1 MKKRLVDDSASRQI
15 RIFIHQV
22 DSSRSSELEIS
33 LNDKIEKTQEL
44 ATLYNNELEPDISS
58 QDAIS
63 VPQSQSE
70 EK

>member
-1 MKKRLVDDSASRQI
+1 MKRRLVDDSASRQI
-15 RIFIHQV
+15 RTFIHQV

-33 LNDKIEKTQEL
+33 LDDKIEKTQEL